1 VLLAQILQSRRMHL
15 EGGVV
20 DQHIQP
26 PLLAHSGR
34 DGATAEGALAYIPGN
49 HDGAPTL
56 ASTAA

>member
-1 VLLAQILQSRRMHL
+1 MHL